1 MDKIQII
8 EELFTYI
15 LVYSYLL
22 IPLGFL
28 LSRSKKYSLFI
39 ILASYGL
46 VFFFYLNFYYDI
58 PKNYRKIQQTVY
70 TLLEYS
76 VFAAIIWYNLKN
88 VILRK
93 TIFSFSILF
102 LIFQVTYFFVSKL
115 QKIDSVPIGVET
127 ILIFLFSFFYF
138 QQFLKYNISKNI
150 YEYPSFWLIVGIL
163 IYLGSAF
170 FFNILANDVTDQQF
184 DNYWHLT
191 YIPEILKN
199 LLFAMV
205 LLGYPSYINE
215 QPNSKLKKS
224 DIPNLDII

>member
-1 MDKIQII
+1 
-8 EELFTYI
+8 
-15 LVYSYLL
+15 
-22 IPLGFL
+22 
-28 LSRSKKYSLFI
+28 
-39 ILASYGL
+39 L
-46 VFFFYLNFYYDI
+46 VFHISYFL
-58 PKNYRKIQQTVY
+58 
-70 TLLEYS
+70 YS
-76 VFAAIIWYNLKN
+76 KP
-88 VILRK
+88 
-93 TIFSFSILF
+93 
-102 LIFQVTYFFVSKL
+102 

-150 YEYPSFWLIVGIL
+150 YEYPSFWLIVGII
-163 IYLGSAF
+163 IYLGSGF
-170 FFNILANDVTDQQF
+170 FFNILANNVTDQQF
-184 DNYWHLT
+184 ENYWHLT

>member
-8 EELFTYI
+8 EKLFTYI
-15 LVYSYLL
+15 LVYSYLV
-22 IPLGFL
+22 ISFSFL

-39 ILASYGL
+39 ILALYGL

-88 VILRK
+88 AILRK
-93 TIFSFSILF
+93 TIFSLSVLF
-102 LIFQVTYFFVSKL
+102 LVFQITYYFVSKL

-127 ILIFLFSFFYF
+127 ILIFVFSFFYF
-138 QQFLKYNISKNI
+138 QQFLKYNTSKNI
-150 YEYPSFWLIVGIL
+150 YEYPSFWLVVGIL

-170 FFNILANDVTDQQF
+170 FFNILANDVTEQQF
-184 DNYWHLT
+184 DNYWHFT

-199 LLFAMV
+199 ILFAMV
-205 LLGYPSYINE
+205 VLGYPSYLNE
-215 QPNSKLKKS
+215 LPNSKNKKTE
-224 DIPNLDII
+224 IPNLDII

>member
-1 MDKIQII
+1 LDKIQII

-15 LVYSYLL
+15 LESSYIL
-22 IPLGFL
+22 IPFIFLFTKDKKNHLFFTLALYGF
-28 LSRSKKYSLFI
+28 I
-39 ILASYGL
+39 
-46 VFFFYLNFYYDI
+46 FFFYLHFYYDF
-58 PKNYRKIQQTVY
+58 PKSLRKIQQSFY

-76 VFAAIIWYNLKN
+76 FFSWIIWFNVKSLKFKKN
-88 VILRK
+88 ILIISF
-93 TIFSFSILF
+93 IFLVFHISYF
-102 LIFQVTYFFVSKL
+102 LYSKP

-150 YEYPSFWLIVGIL
+150 YEYPSFWLIVGII
-163 IYLGSAF
+163 IYLGSGF
-170 FFNILANDVTDQQF
+170 FFNILANNVTDQQF
-184 DNYWHLT
+184 ENYWHLT

>member
-8 EELFTYI
+8 EKLFTYI
-15 LVYSYLL
+15 LVYSYLV
-22 IPLGFL
+22 IPFSFL

-93 TIFSFSILF
+93 IIFSFSVLF
-102 LIFQVTYFFVSKL
+102 LVFQITYYFVSKL

-127 ILIFLFSFFYF
+127 ILIFVFSFFYF
-138 QQFLKYNISKNI
+138 QQFLKYNTSKNI
-150 YEYPSFWLIVGIL
+150 YEYPSFWLVVGIL

-170 FFNILANDVTDQQF
+170 FFNILANDVTEQQF
-184 DNYWHLT
+184 DNYWHFT
-191 YIPEILKN
+191 FIPEILKN
-199 LLFAMV
+199 ILFAMV
-205 LLGYPSYINE
+205 VLGYPSYLNE
-215 QPNSKLKKS
+215 LPNSKNKKTE
-224 DIPNLDII
+224 IPNLDII